1 MNAGAFWLFVL
12 AMLGFIYFLMIR
24 PQRQQQRRHQEMLST
39 LKPGDEVITAG
50 GLYGEVKRLDAD
62 RVALEIDDDVEV
74 VVAKRAI
81 ASVVPPEEL
90 QAEVE
95 EEAETTSAE
104 EPSRRA

>member
-12 AMLGFIYFLMIR
+12 ATLGIIYFLMIR
-24 PQRQQQRRHQEMLST
+24 PQRQQQRRHQEMLSA

-50 GLYGEVKRLDAD
+50 GIYGEVKRLDAD

-81 ASVVPPEEL
+81 ASVVPPEEV
-90 QAEVE
+90 QEENE
-95 EEAETTSAE
+95 EEGETAPAE
-104 EPSRRA
+104 EPSQRA

>member
-50 GLYGEVKRLDAD
+50 GLYGEVRRLDAD

-90 QAEVE
+90 QEEHE
-95 EEAETTSAE
+95 EESEKASAE
-104 EPSRRA
+104 EPSQSA

>member
-1 MNAGAFWLFVL
+1 MNAGAFWLFLV
-12 AMLGFIYFLMIR
+12 ATLGVIYFLMIR
-24 PQRQQQRRHQEMLST
+24 PQRQQQRRHQEMLSA
-39 LKPGDEVITAG
+39 LKLGDEVITAG

-90 QAEVE
+90 Q
-95 EEAETTSAE
+95 EEAEEEGETTSTE
-104 EPSRRA
+104 EPSQRA

>member
-1 MNAGAFWLFVL
+1 MNAGAFWLFLV
-12 AMLGFIYFLMIR
+12 ATLGVIYFLMIR
-24 PQRQQQRRHQEMLST
+24 PQRQQQRRHQEMLSA
-39 LKPGDEVITAG
+39 LKLGDEVITAG

-90 QAEVE
+90 GE
-95 EEAETTSAE
+95 EYQEDGETTSTE
-104 EPSRRA
+104 EPSKRA

>member
-39 LKPGDEVITAG
+39 LKLGDEVITAG

-90 QAEVE
+90 QEEHE
-95 EEAETTSAE
+95 EESEKASAE
-104 EPSRRA
+104 EPSQRA

>member
-90 QAEVE
+90 QGEYE
-95 EEAETTSAE
+95 EEGETTSAE
-104 EPSRRA
+104 EPSQRA

>member
-24 PQRQQQRRHQEMLST
+24 PQRQQQRRHEEMLSA
-39 LKPGDEVITAG
+39 LRPGDEVITAG
-50 GLYGEVKRLDAD
+50 GLYGEIKRLDPD

-81 ASVVPPEEL
+81 TSVVPPEEL
-90 QAEVE
+90 QEEYEAEG
-95 EEAETTSAE
+95 ETTSTE
-104 EPSRRA
+104 EPSQRA

>member
-1 MNAGAFWLFVL
+1 MNAGAFWLFLL
-12 AMLGFIYFLMIR
+12 ATLGVIYFLMIR
-24 PQRQQQRRHQEMLST
+24 PQRQQQRRHQEMLSA

-90 QAEVE
+90 QE
-95 EEAETTSAE
+95 EYEAEDETPSAE
-104 EPSRRA
+104 EPSPRA

>member
-1 MNAGAFWLFVL
+1 MNGGAFFLFVL
-12 AMLGFIYFLMIR
+12 AMLGVFYFLLIR
-24 PQRQQQRRHQEMLST
+24 PQRQQQRRQEQMLSA

-50 GLYGEVKRLDAD
+50 GIYGEVKRLDPD

-90 QAEVE
+90 QE
-95 EEAETTSAE
+95 EYEGEGETTSAE
-104 EPSRRA
+104 EPSQRA

>member
-1 MNAGAFWLFVL
+1 MNAGAFWLFLL
-12 AMLGFIYFLMIR
+12 ATLGVIYFLMIR
-24 PQRQQQRRHQEMLST
+24 PQRQQQRRHQEMISA

-50 GLYGEVKRLDAD
+50 GLYGEVKRLDPD
-62 RVALEIDDDVEV
+62 RVMLEIDDDVEV

-90 QAEVE
+90 QEEYE

-104 EPSRRA
+104 EPSQRA

>member
-24 PQRQQQRRHQEMLST
+24 PQRQQQRRHQEMLSA

-50 GLYGEVKRLDAD
+50 GLYGEVRRLDAD

-81 ASVVPPEEL
+81 ASIVPPEEL
-90 QAEVE
+90 QE
-95 EEAETTSAE
+95 ENEAEGETAPAE
-104 EPSRRA
+104 EPSQRA

>member
-50 GLYGEVKRLDAD
+50 GLYGEVKSIDPD

-90 QAEVE
+90 QEEYE
-95 EEAETTSAE
+95 EEGETTSAE
-104 EPSRRA
+104 EPSHRA

>member
-12 AMLGFIYFLMIR
+12 AMFGFVYFLMIR

-39 LKPGDEVITAG
+39 LKPGDEVITSG
-50 GLYGEVKRLDAD
+50 GIYGEVRRLDAD

-90 QAEVE
+90 QEESEAEG
-95 EEAETTSAE
+95 ETTSAE
-104 EPSRRA
+104 EPSQRA

>member
-1 MNAGAFWLFVL
+1 MNAGAFWLFLL
-12 AMLGFIYFLMIR
+12 ATLGIIYFLMIR
-24 PQRQQQRRHQEMLST
+24 PQRQQQRRHQEMLAT

-90 QAEVE
+90 QADY
-95 EEAETTSAE
+95 AEGGESTPAE
-104 EPSRRA
+104 EPSERA

>member
-62 RVALEIDDDVEV
+62 RIALEIDDDVEV

-90 QAEVE
+90 QEENE
-95 EEAETTSAE
+95 EEGETAPAE
-104 EPSRRA
+104 EPSQRA

>member
-24 PQRQQQRRHQEMLST
+24 PQRQQQRRHQEMLSA

-62 RVALEIDDDVEV
+62 RVALEVDDDVEV

-81 ASVVPPEEL
+81 ASVVPPEEV
-90 QAEVE
+90 QE
-95 EEAETTSAE
+95 EPEGEGERTSAE
-104 EPSRRA
+104 EPSQRA

>member
-50 GLYGEVKRLDAD
+50 GLYGEVRRLDAD

-81 ASVVPPEEL
+81 ASVVPPDEL
-90 QAEVE
+90 QDEHE
-95 EEAETTSAE
+95 EEGGTTSVE
-104 EPSRRA
+104 EPSQRA

>member
-1 MNAGAFWLFVL
+1 MNAATFWLFLL
-12 AMLGFIYFLMIR
+12 ATLGVIYFLMIR
-24 PQRQQQRRHQEMLST
+24 PQRQQQRRHQEMLSA
-39 LKPGDEVITAG
+39 LKLGDEVITAG

-90 QAEVE
+90 QESE
-95 EEAETTSAE
+95 EEGETTSTE
-104 EPSRRA
+104 EPSQRA

>member
-104 EPSRRA
+104 EPSQRA